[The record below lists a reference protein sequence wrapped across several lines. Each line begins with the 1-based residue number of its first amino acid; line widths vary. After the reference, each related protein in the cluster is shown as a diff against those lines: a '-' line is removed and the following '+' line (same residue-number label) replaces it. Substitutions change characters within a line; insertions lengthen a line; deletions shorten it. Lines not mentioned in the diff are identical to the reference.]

1 MAMTE
6 KDLAEW
12 LMADRGQVYVDKFNG
27 DTIGAYQLADLHQEH
42 CFEMGKS
49 VLATDVECQAIRHW
63 VLSAGYGK
71 DGKFIYV
78 ISNIIQNC

>member
-12 LMADRGQVYVDKFNG
+12 LMADRGQIYVNKAG
-27 DTIGAYQLADLHQEH
+27 GGTIGAFQLVDLHQEH
-42 CFEMGKS
+42 CFKMGKS

-63 VLSAGYGK
+63 IECAGYGK

-78 ISNIIQNC
+78 LSNTIQNC